1 MEQGGTIGLAENKFR
16 ARKMVLEDKYKGQE
30 KWEWATIL
38 LKKKAQ
44 ISRLRR
50 GKQIKRAVQS

>member
-30 KWEWATIL
+30 K
-38 LKKKAQ
+38 
-44 ISRLRR
+44 
-50 GKQIKRAVQS
+50 